1 MRLTLDRRV
10 DGLQATVTIDR
21 AGSRVETLDLT
32 PTSLQSLVY
41 ESSVAPA
48 EPHEFSA
55 QLRMAAGD
63 RKVVLPFAL
72 PEPAGHGH

>member
-1 MRLTLDRRV
+1 MRLTLDRSV
-10 DGLQATVTIDR
+10 DALLATVTIER
-21 AGSRVETLDLT
+21 AGNRAETLDLT
-32 PTSLQSLVY
+32 PTSAQSLVY

-63 RKVVLPFAL
+63 RKIVLPFAMT
-72 PEPAGHGH
+72 EPAGHGH